1 MKKSGYRIHIKLDI
15 LEVVLGFC
23 FFFFC
28 QYNKILPTSWL
39 MNNINLLLTEGLGS
53 PISSLWLC
61 FGETPPGS
69 QPSHWV
75 LTWEMG

>member
-1 MKKSGYRIHIKLDI
+1 MKKSGYRIHMKLDI
-15 LEVVLGFC
+15 LEVVLV
-23 FFFFC
+23 FFFFG

-39 MNNINLLLTEGLGS
+39 MNNINLLLTGELGS
-53 PISSLWLC
+53 PRSSLWLC

-75 LTWEMG
+75 LTWKMG